1 MSLKE
6 IIAKRAAREIQ
17 DGSIIN
23 LGIGIPTLIPKYLDA
38 AKTVIVHSE
47 NGIIGMGP
55 ACPRGS
61 EDRNLIDAGGR
72 YVTVNSGASFCD
84 SVLSFSLIRG
94 GRLDLAFLGALEVS
108 KTGDLANWII
118 PGKYSP
124 GIGGGMEVAQKA
136 RRLIVTITHTDRKG
150 RPKILNN
157 CTLPLTARKCVS
169 TIITEL
175 GVFDILETGL
185 HLREISK
192 ETDIDHIIRNTE
204 ADIILPEG
212 ELLVF

>member
-47 NGIIGMGP
+47 NGIIGMGH
-55 ACPRGS
+55 ACPRGM

-157 CTLPLTARKCVS
+157 CTLPLTAGKCVS

>member
-38 AKTVIVHSE
+38 TKTVIVHSE
-47 NGIIGMGP
+47 NGIIGMGQ
-55 ACPRGS
+55 ACPRGA

-72 YVTVNSGASFCD
+72 YVTVNSGVSFCD

-136 RRLIVTITHTDRKG
+136 KRLIVTITHTDRKG
-150 RPKILNN
+150 RPKILDS
-157 CTLPLTARKCVS
+157 CTLPLTAGKCVS